1 MRMLKVRNFLGIESV
16 VLYGTLMGMQKRV
29 SIRYPKII
37 KYLVE
42 GGVLKT
48 MVVYISPKKIPSGYR
63 IASASQLIHTTTEQR
78 EKLNLKTTDLLVEVG
93 DYYCIRKKNC
103 LYISDSKPTPEEQ
116 TKEESE

>member
-1 MRMLKVRNFLGIESV
+1 MR
-16 VLYGTLMGMQKRV
+16 KRV

-37 KYLVE
+37 RYLVE

-48 MVVYISPKKIPSGYR
+48 MVVHISPKKIPSGYR
-63 IASASQLIHTTTEQR
+63 ITSASQLIHTTTEQR

-103 LYISDSKPTPEEQ
+103 LYISESKPTPSVEQ
-116 TKEESE
+116 TKDS